1 MGILINELAE
11 IQKEFGY
18 IPESEIERLAIEMN
32 MQKAQLYGVIS
43 FYSRLYTE
51 KKGRNIIR
59 VCKSVTCGMNGSKAI
74 REAIIIHLGVGD
86 SMTTEDERFTLEFVE
101 CLGLCNVSPV
111 MTINDAV
118 YENLTVEK
126 AIEIIDSFE

>member
-1 MGILINELAE
+1 MRILINELSE
-11 IQKEFGY
+11 IQKKFGY
-18 IPESEIERLAIEMN
+18 IPESEIKRLAIEMN

-59 VCKSVTCGMNGSKAI
+59 ICKSVTCGMNGSQSI
-74 REAIIIHLGVGD
+74 REAVITHLEIGD
-86 SMTTEDERFTLEFVE
+86 SMTTEDERFTLELVE
-101 CLGLCNVSPV
+101 CLGLCNVAPV

-118 YENLTVEK
+118 YENLTAEK
-126 AIEIIDSFE
+126 AIEIIDSFD

>member
-74 REAIIIHLGVGD
+74 REAIITHLGVGD

>member
-1 MGILINELAE
+1 MRILINELGE
-11 IQKEFGY
+11 IQKKFGY
-18 IPESEIERLAIEMN
+18 IPECEIKRLAVEMN

-59 VCKSVTCGMNGSKAI
+59 ICKSVTCGMNGSQII
-74 REAIIIHLGVGD
+74 RDAVITHLEIGD
-86 SMTTEDERFTLEFVE
+86 SMTTEDERFTLELVE
-101 CLGLCNVSPV
+101 CLGLCNVAPV

-118 YENLTVEK
+118 YENLTAEK
-126 AIEIIDSFE
+126 AIEIIDSFD

>member
-1 MGILINELAE
+1 MRILINELAE

-18 IPESEIERLAIEMN
+18 IPENEIERLAIEMN
-32 MQKAQLYGVIS
+32 MQKTQLYGVIS